1 MSRSAIFAVVLAAG
15 ASTRFGRTKQLEKFE
30 GVSLAAGAVR
40 KAESVCGE
48 LSVLVTGKDWQKVAD
63 TCAPLAGYFV
73 INRDYEQG
81 LASSIACGV
90 RAIAE
95 SADAMLLMLADLPLV
110 TTEHLTSLV
119 NAWTKSPQTIVAS
132 AFEDTL
138 GPPIV
143 QTIVASAF
151 EDTLGPPIVFP
162 KADFDAL
169 MQLSGDRGAR
179 PIIDANKDRVQAI
192 ACEEA
197 AFDIDY
203 PEDLAGIY

>member
-143 QTIVASAF
+143 
-151 EDTLGPPIVFP
+151 FP

>member
-1 MSRSAIFAVVLAAG
+1 MSQSAIFAVVLAAG
-15 ASTRFGRTKQLEKFE
+15 SSTRFGRTKQLEKFE

-48 LSVLVTGKDWQKVAD
+48 LTVLVTGKDWQKVAD

-73 INRDYEQG
+73 INTDYEQG

-90 RAIAE
+90 RAVAE
-95 SADAMLLMLADLPLV
+95 SADAILLMLSDLPLV
-110 TTEHLTSLV
+110 TTEHLTNLV
-119 NAWTKSPQTIVAS
+119 NAWAESP
-132 AFEDTL
+132 
-138 GPPIV
+138 

-179 PIIDANKDRVQAI
+179 PIIDANKERVHAI

-197 AFDIDY
+197 AFDIDR

>member
-1 MSRSAIFAVVLAAG
+1 MNSILERWKECNQNMSQSAIFAVVLAAG
-15 ASTRFGRTKQLEKFE
+15 SSTRFGRTKQLEKFE

-48 LSVLVTGKDWQKVAD
+48 LTVLVTGKDWQKVAD

-73 INRDYEQG
+73 INTDYEQG

-90 RAIAE
+90 RAVAD
-95 SADAMLLMLADLPLV
+95 SADAILLMLSDLPLV
-110 TTEHLTSLV
+110 TTEHLTKLV
-119 NAWTKSPQTIVAS
+119 NAWAESP
-132 AFEDTL
+132 
-138 GPPIV
+138 

-179 PIIDANKDRVQAI
+179 PIIDANKERVQAI
-192 ACEEA
+192 VCEEA
-197 AFDIDY
+197 AFDIDR

>member
-1 MSRSAIFAVVLAAG
+1 MSQSAIFAVVLAAG
-15 ASTRFGRTKQLEKFE
+15 SSTRFGRTKQLEKFE

-48 LSVLVTGKDWQKVAD
+48 LTVLVTGKDWQKVAD

-73 INRDYEQG
+73 INTDYEQG

-90 RAIAE
+90 RAVAE
-95 SADAMLLMLADLPLV
+95 SADAILLMLSDLPLV
-110 TTEHLTSLV
+110 TTEHLTNLV
-119 NAWTKSPQTIVAS
+119 NAWAESP
-132 AFEDTL
+132 
-138 GPPIV
+138 

-162 KADFDAL
+162 KSDFDAL

-179 PIIDANKDRVQAI
+179 PIIDANRERVKAI

-197 AFDIDY
+197 AFDIDR
-203 PEDLAGIY
+203 PEDLAGIF